1 MFKQFDEYNSQLF
14 EQCPIGLVLCRT
26 DGTLININSAYAAI
40 LGRTVPETLNLC
52 DRQITPEN
60 YTAIDRSSLDNLK
73 QTGRYGPYEKEII
86 HKDGHLVPVRIS
98 GLMIEKNGEQLIWC
112 SVEDISDLR
121 HAQQERQ
128 HTEQIL
134 KQSEARYRSLVTATA
149 QIVWLSTP
157 EGICFEMV
165 SWVAYTGQTLAETEN
180 GGWINAV
187 HPDDRDRTT
196 LVWGTAVTNLRLYEV
211 EYRIRSKD
219 GSYRHF
225 FVCGAP
231 VIAEDG
237 SIREWVGTCTDIHDR
252 KLAEQTLQQN
262 EQRFRSLVSASSQ
275 MVWTA
280 SLEGMVNAEI
290 AGWEAYTGQ
299 SVAEMMGWGWLDVI
313 HPDDRPRSAEV
324 WSAAVA
330 NRSLY
335 QIEYQIRAKDGTY
348 RYFFA
353 NGVPVL
359 EADGSIREW
368 IGTCT
373 DIHDRKVAEQTLQ
386 QREERFRSL
395 VTTISQL
402 VWVCT
407 AEGLAVSSEMLTWM
421 AYTGKSAAE
430 VEGLGWIDT
439 IHPDDRDRALQ
450 VWNAAVVSQSFY
462 QNEYRLR
469 GKDGSYRHFSVCGAP
484 VMQADG
490 SILEWIGACTDIH
503 DRKLAEQTL
512 QQNEERFRS
521 LVTAISQI
529 VWVAT
534 PEGLAVSHEM
544 PTWLAYTG
552 QSAAEVEGLGWLNPI
567 HPDDRDRTALAWST
581 AVANRSLFQTEYR
594 FRSKDGN
601 YRHFYVCGTPVLEAD
616 GSVREWIGTSTDIHD
631 RKLAEAEN
639 QRLMNMLNHSSDAVI
654 VRDFADKI
662 THWSQGAE
670 RLYGWNCE
678 EVKNQDITHN
688 LLHTI
693 FPKPLKEIQTEC
705 LQQGTWFGELQHLT
719 RDGRYII
726 VQSRWTMQLD
736 ASGQRCATLEINTDI
751 TARKQAEVALRQLNQ
766 ELETRVL
773 ERTAALQNTLAE
785 TQGLNAILDNLADG
799 LLVADTAGQITHF
812 NPAFLAM
819 YELTASDL
827 NCHYRELPISGLAEL
842 VAQTQSHPGEVFSA
856 EVELTKERIGQAV
869 ATAIFKKTTDRELA
883 ICFGSALL
891 IRDVTAE
898 KEIDQMKTDFISTVS
913 HELRTPLTSV
923 LGFASIIKEKLET
936 DVFPMLS
943 AEDRKLQ
950 KTIKRVGDNLNI
962 IVAEAERLT
971 SLINDVLDI
980 AKMEAGKVEWQM
992 QPIDPRELLDWAT
1005 NSTASLFQTNGL
1017 RLVSEIE
1024 PGLPQILGDRNR
1036 LLQVLINLISNAV
1049 KFTESG
1055 CVTCRVKQE
1064 NEGVCISVIDTG
1076 IGIAPEDQPKVFEK
1090 FRQVGDTLTD
1100 KPKGTGLGLPIC
1112 KQIVDHH
1119 GGRIWVESESGNGSI
1134 FSFIIPTYA
1143 SDQKNTTN
1151 LNLET
1156 LVKQLKEHVITT
1168 KTVLNEKRKT
1178 ILVVDDDAN
1187 IRELLRQQLENEGY
1201 NVREGKDGV
1210 DAIHQIKTAR
1220 PDLILLDVMMPQ
1232 INGFDVAAV
1241 LKNDPQ
1247 TADIPIIILSIIENK
1262 ERGYHIG
1269 IDRYLTKPI
1278 NTEKL
1283 LNEIGSL
1290 LYQGTSSKKVL
1301 VVDKNASALKT
1312 LSDVLQAQGYN
1323 VIEASNPQE
1332 CINKALSAKPDMI
1345 IIDSIFS
1352 QEGDLVKTLRFEKEL
1367 ENVFFIML
1375 SDQ

>member
-52 DRQITPEN
+52 DDRQINPES
-60 YTAIDRSSLDNLK
+60 YTVADRPGVENLEK
-73 QTGRYGPYEKEII
+73 TGRYGPYEKELI

-98 GLMIEKNGEQLIWC
+98 GLTIEKNGEQLIWC

-149 QIVWLSTP
+149 QIVWVSTP
-157 EGICFEMV
+157 EGICFELA
-165 SWVAYTGQTLAETEN
+165 SWIAYTGQSLAEAEN
-180 GGWINAV
+180 GGWIDAV
-187 HPDDRDRTT
+187 HPDDRAYTEK
-196 LVWGTAVTNLRLYEV
+196 VWNAAVANQRMYQV
-211 EYRIRSKD
+211 EYRIRGKD
-219 GSYRHF
+219 GNYRYF
-225 FVCGAP
+225 WVWGAP
-231 VIAEDG
+231 VLEEDG
-237 SIREWVGTCTDIHDR
+237 SVQEWIGTCTDIHDR
-252 KLAEQTLQQN
+252 KLAEAEKQYL
-262 EQRFRSLVSASSQ
+262 EQRYRSLVTATSQ

-280 SLEGMVNAEI
+280 SPSGMVNAEI
-290 AGWEAYTGQ
+290 VGWEAYTGQ
-299 SVAEMMGWGWLDVI
+299 SAAEMMGWGWLDVT

-324 WSAAVA
+324 WSTAVA

-335 QIEYQIRAKDGTY
+335 QIEYRIRAKDGTY
-348 RYFFA
+348 RYFFG

-373 DIHDRKVAEQTLQ
+373 DIHDRKLAEKTLQ
-386 QREERFRSL
+386 RS
-395 VTTISQL
+395 
-402 VWVCT
+402 
-407 AEGLAVSSEMLTWM
+407 
-421 AYTGKSAAE
+421 
-430 VEGLGWIDT
+430 
-439 IHPDDRDRALQ
+439 
-450 VWNAAVVSQSFY
+450 
-462 QNEYRLR
+462 
-469 GKDGSYRHFSVCGAP
+469 
-484 VMQADG
+484 
-490 SILEWIGACTDIH
+490 
-503 DRKLAEQTL
+503 
-512 QQNEERFRS
+512 EERFRS
-521 LVTAISQI
+521 LVTATSQI

-534 PEGLAVSHEM
+534 PEGLAVSREM

-552 QSAAEVEGLGWLNPI
+552 QSADEVEGWGWLDPI
-567 HPDDRDRTALAWST
+567 HPDDRTHTAQAWSN
-581 AVANRSLFQTEYR
+581 AVANQNLFQTEYR
-594 FRSKDGN
+594 FRAKNGS
-601 YRHFYVCGTPVLEAD
+601 YRHFAVCGAPIMQAD
-616 GSVREWIGTSTDIHD
+616 GSIREWIGTCTDIHD

-670 RLYGWNCE
+670 RLYGWNYE
-678 EVKNQDITHN
+678 EVKNQAVTHN
-688 LLHTI
+688 LLHTV
-693 FPKPLKEIQTEC
+693 FPKPLEEIQIEC
-705 LQQGTWFGELQHLT
+705 LQQGTWEGELQHLT

-726 VQSRWTMQLD
+726 VQSRWTMQVD
-736 ASGQRCATLEINTDI
+736 ASGQPCATLEINTDI

-766 ELETRVL
+766 ELETRVV

-799 LLVADTAGQITHF
+799 LLVADIAGQITHF

-827 NCHYRELPISGLAEL
+827 NCHYRELPVSGLAEL
-842 VAQTQSHPGEVFSA
+842 VAQTQSHPKEVFSA

-869 ATAIFKKTTDRELA
+869 ATAIFKKTTEREPA
-883 ICFGSALL
+883 TCFGSALL

-898 KEIDQMKTDFISTVS
+898 KEIDKMKTDFISTVS

-936 DVFPMLS
+936 DVFPILPT
-943 AEDRKLQ
+943 EDRKLQ

-962 IVAEAERLT
+962 IVSEAERLT

-992 QPIDPRELLDWAT
+992 QPIDPSELLEWAT

-1017 RLVSEIE
+1017 QLVCEIE

-1055 CVTCRVKQE
+1055 CVTCRVKQG
-1064 NEGVCISVIDTG
+1064 NDGVCISVIDTG

-1119 GGRIWVESESGNGSI
+1119 GGKIWVESQSGNGSV
-1134 FSFIIPTYA
+1134 FSFIIPTYS
-1143 SDQKNTTN
+1143 SDQKTTTN
-1151 LNLET
+1151 LNLDT

-1168 KTVLNEKRKT
+1168 KTVLNENRKT

-1278 NTEKL
+1278 DTAKL

-1301 VVDKNASALKT
+1301 VVDKNASALKI
-1312 LSDVLQAQGYN
+1312 LSDVLQAQGYS

-1352 QEGDLVKTLRFEKEL
+1352 QEADLVKTLRFEKDL

-1375 SDQ
+1375 SEQ

>member
-14 EQCPIGLVLCRT
+14 EQCPIGLALCRT
-26 DGTLININSAYAAI
+26 DGTLIHLNPAYAAI
-40 LGRTVPETLNLC
+40 LGRTVPETLNLSYW
-52 DRQITPEN
+52 QITPEK
-60 YTAIDRSSLDNLK
+60 YAVADQAILENLK
-73 QTGRYGPYEKEII
+73 QTGRYGPYEKELI

-98 GLMIEKNGEQLIWC
+98 GLIIEKNGERMIW
-112 SVEDISDLR
+112 SNVEDMSDLR
-121 HAQQERQ
+121 RAQQEREY
-128 HTEQIL
+128 TEQIL
-134 KQSEARYRSLVTATA
+134 KQSEARYRSLITAST
-149 QIVWLSTP
+149 QIVWVCTAD
-157 EGICFEMV
+157 GICFELT
-165 SWVAYTGQTLAETEN
+165 SWIAYTGQSLAEAEN
-180 GGWINAV
+180 GGWIDAV
-187 HPDDRDRTT
+187 HPDDRDRT
-196 LVWGTAVTNLRLYEV
+196 A
-211 EYRIRSKD
+211 
-219 GSYRHF
+219 
-225 FVCGAP
+225 
-231 VIAEDG
+231 
-237 SIREWVGTCTDIHDR
+237 
-252 KLAEQTLQQN
+252 Q
-262 EQRFRSLVSASSQ
+262 
-275 MVWTA
+275 
-280 SLEGMVNAEI
+280 
-290 AGWEAYTGQ
+290 
-299 SVAEMMGWGWLDVI
+299 
-313 HPDDRPRSAEV
+313 V

-330 NRSLY
+330 TRVLY
-335 QIEYQIRAKDGTY
+335 QT
-348 RYFFA
+348 
-353 NGVPVL
+353 
-359 EADGSIREW
+359 
-368 IGTCT
+368 
-373 DIHDRKVAEQTLQ
+373 
-386 QREERFRSL
+386 
-395 VTTISQL
+395 
-402 VWVCT
+402 
-407 AEGLAVSSEMLTWM
+407 
-421 AYTGKSAAE
+421 
-430 VEGLGWIDT
+430 
-439 IHPDDRDRALQ
+439 
-450 VWNAAVVSQSFY
+450 
-462 QNEYRLR
+462 EYRLR

-484 VMQADG
+484 VLEEDG
-490 SILEWIGACTDIH
+490 SVREWIGTCTDIH
-503 DRKLAEQTL
+503 DRKLAEAQKQYIEQRYLSLVTATSQMVWTASPEGMVSSEIVGWEAYTGQSAAEMMGWGWLDVMHPDDRAYSAEVWSAAVANRSLYQIEYRIRAQDGTYRHFFGNAVPVLEADGSIREWVGTCTDIHDRKLGEQTL
-512 QQNEERFRS
+512 QRSEQRFRS
-521 LVTAISQI
+521 LVTASSQI

-544 PTWLAYTG
+544 PTWIAYTG
-552 QSAAEVEGLGWLNPI
+552 QSAAEVEGWGWLDPI
-567 HPDDRDRTALAWST
+567 HPDDRTHTALAWST
-581 AVANRSLFQTEYR
+581 AVANQSLFQTEYR
-594 FRSKDGN
+594 LRAKDGS
-601 YRHFYVCGTPVLEAD
+601 YRYFAICGAPVMETD
-616 GSVREWIGTSTDIHD
+616 GSIREWIGTCTDIHD
-631 RKLAEAEN
+631 RKLTEAEN
-639 QRLMNMLNHSSDAVI
+639 QRLLDMLNHSTDAVI
-654 VRDFADKI
+654 VRDFEDNI

-670 RLYGWNCE
+670 RLYGWSSE
-678 EVKNQDITHN
+678 EVKNQLITHN

-693 FPKPLKEIQTEC
+693 FPKPLNEIQTEC
-705 LQQGTWFGELQHLT
+705 LQQGIWEGELQHTT
-719 RDGRYII
+719 RDGRYVI

-736 ASGQRCATLEINTDI
+736 AFGKPCATLEINTDI
-751 TARKQAEVALRQLNQ
+751 TARKQAEIALRQLNQ
-766 ELETRVL
+766 KLEARVL

-785 TQGLNAILDNLADG
+785 AQGLNAILDNLADG
-799 LLVADTAGQITHF
+799 LLVVDTTGQITHF
-812 NPAFLAM
+812 NPAFLGM
-819 YELTASDL
+819 YELTEVSV
-827 NCHYRELPISGLAEL
+827 NCHYLELPISGLADL
-842 VAQTQSHPGEVFSA
+842 VTRTQSHPGEVFSA
-856 EVELTKERIGQAV
+856 EVTLTNERIGQAV
-869 ATAIFKKTTDRELA
+869 ATAIFKKTVDQEPPA
-883 ICFGSALL
+883 CFGSALL

-898 KEIDQMKTDFISTVS
+898 KEIDKMKTDFISTVS

-936 DVFPMLS
+936 DVFPIIS
-943 AEDRKLQ
+943 TEDRKLQ
-950 KTIKRVGDNLNI
+950 KTIKRVADNLNI
-962 IVAEAERLT
+962 IVSEAERLT

-992 QPIDPRELLDWAT
+992 QPIDPSELLDWAA
-1005 NSTASLFQTNGL
+1005 NSTAGLFETNGL
-1017 RLVSEIE
+1017 QLVSEIE
-1024 PGLPQILGDRNR
+1024 PGLPQIVGDRNR

-1064 NEGVCISVIDTG
+1064 DEGVCISIIDTG

-1112 KQIVDHH
+1112 KQIIDHH
-1119 GGRIWVESESGNGSI
+1119 GGRIWVESERGKGSV

-1143 SDQKNTTN
+1143 SDPKTTVN
-1151 LNLET
+1151 LNLDT

-1168 KTVLNEKRKT
+1168 KTVLDENRKT

-1283 LNEIGSL
+1283 LSEIGSL